1 MRYPDKSGSIGLL
14 SALDRALLG
23 RDDGNRSNSSAF
35 QSKQQISSSES
46 VSHDNDIGSH
56 RNNQSLYKFDLN
68 ERGKYTSMYEDKH
81 PKFKFGDAQQFKGL
95 KSAGQHVDRSVS
107 TFSAQKI
114 PHEVGVSEGKEISE
128 QQNIPTTD
136 KAVPALQNYRLEFLP
151 SEKPASSS
159 SQSSTKEE
167 KDMEKIILTNLS
179 ECKKVVK
186 YLLRCLKGIKLS
198 VDNDG
203 DIKSKV
209 SAAVIQHIPLPIQLL
224 HPGARFLRRI

>member
-35 QSKQQISSSES
+35 QSKQQIES

-56 RNNQSLYKFDLN
+56 GNNQSLYKLDLN

-128 QQNIPTTD
+128 QQNILTTD
-136 KAVPALQNYRLEFLP
+136 KAVPALQNHRLEFLP

-209 SAAVIQHIPLPIQLL
+209 SAAVIQQ
-224 HPGARFLRRI
+224 